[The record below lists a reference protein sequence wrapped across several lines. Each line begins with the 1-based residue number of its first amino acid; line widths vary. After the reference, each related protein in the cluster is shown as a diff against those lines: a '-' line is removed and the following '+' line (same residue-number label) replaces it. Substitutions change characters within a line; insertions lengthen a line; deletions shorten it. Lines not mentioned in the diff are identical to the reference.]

1 MKLLLLAQAA
11 TDADAVP
18 RIELATTKVYH
29 RFSWEMNFHGRKI
42 IIEGRRCLRGLVA
55 FLGLEI
61 YEFCRSSSGKK
72 GGESDSYLGALGL
85 FL

>member
-1 MKLLLLAQAA
+1 MRMQFLELSSQWRKFITDLAGE
-11 TDADAVP
+11 
-18 RIELATTKVYH
+18 I
-29 RFSWEMNFHGRKI
+29 NFRGRKI
-42 IIEGRRCLRGLVA
+42 IIEGRRCLRVLVA

-72 GGESDSYLGALGL
+72 GGEGDSYFGALGL